1 MAAASCP
8 NCSGTM
14 ELVKLRS
21 RHAGIEVDACHAC
34 HGFWF
39 DRMESPA
46 LAPESVLHLFGWI
59 REHRDAQRQALRSSM
74 ACPRCKTALMKTQD
88 IQGTNKLEYFRC
100 PQGCGRF
107 TTFFHFLREKQ
118 FIRSLSPQEVKQ
130 LRVQVS
136 QVRCSSCGAAVALDK
151 ASACA
156 HCGAA
161 VSILDADAV
170 EKTIAKL
177 SVPVAKRDAEGMRKR
192 MNDQVFNDVH
202 EPGTYDVLSDAIE
215 SVSEWFTK

>member
-1 MAAASCP
+1 MAAAACP
-8 NCSGTM
+8 NCRGTM
-14 ELVKLRS
+14 ELLALQS

-46 LAPESVLHLFGWI
+46 LAPESVLHLFGKI
-59 REHRDAQRQALRSSM
+59 REHRDAQRQALGPRM
-74 ACPRCKTALMKTQD
+74 ACPRCKSALMKTQD

-100 PQGCGRF
+100 PEGCGRF

-118 FIRSLSPQEVKQ
+118 FVRSLSPQEVKQ

-136 QVRCSSCGAAVALDK
+136 QVRCSSCGASVALDR
-151 ASACA
+151 SSVCG

-170 EKTIAKL
+170 DKTIAKL
-177 SVPVAKRDAEGMRKR
+177 SVPVARRDTQEMRRR
-192 MNDQVFNDVH
+192 MNDQVFQDAH
-202 EPGTYDVLSDAIE
+202 ESGTYDVLSDAIE
-215 SVSEWFTK
+215 SVSEWFTQ